1 MSMLKVHDQAL
12 PAHSERIGTLR
23 FLELTGLTE
32 DALAELMRMDWIVPA
47 RTAQQEC
54 LFVHLDVPRV
64 RKYLRLCADFEL
76 SRWPVSSLSISWSVS
91 SNLKSGCASSRT
103 GFDGADPHG
112 GFIWI

>member
-1 MSMLKVHDQAL
+1 MSMLKVHNQAL

-76 SRWPVSSLSISWSVS
+76 SPVAGIIIVDLLERIEQLEERLRVQP
-91 SNLKSGCASSRT
+91 NR
-103 GFDGADPHG
+103 F
-112 GFIWI
+112 